1 MSGVVGGET
10 QASQVS
16 SFVGSSLN
24 FDLENRFY
32 RIFMKIFYNISLN
45 IPFVVLTRI
54 AGIEIN

>member
-1 MSGVVGGET
+1 MKGVIGGDT

-32 RIFMKIFYNISLN
+32 RILIKIFYKYQAQHSFCCLDKDC
-45 IPFVVLTRI
+45 RD
-54 AGIEIN
+54 